1 MIQLY
6 HNDMSSC
13 SQKVRLG
20 LAEKHLDWGSEHLS
34 LRDGDQYEP
43 AYLALNPNGVVPT
56 LVDDGHVIIESQVIL
71 EYLDDAYPEP
81 PLRPAN
87 ATERAR
93 MRLWTK
99 QLDEGVHAY
108 TGVIS
113 TAIAF
118 RHQFLQKTPEELDTY
133 LQRVP
138 DAARRERKLSAIHSG
153 TASPMFEPA
162 IRRFDTLF
170 SDMERTLARSPW
182 RAGDSYS
189 LADVSYTPYLVRFEH
204 LHLFRM
210 LDKRPHLRDWYE
222 RVTSRSSYQTA
233 MTQWENAAY
242 FEIYH
247 SKAPQEWPRVEAIL
261 KSVRPDAG

>member
-99 QLDEGVHAY
+99 QLDEGGACLH
-108 TGVIS
+108 GS
-113 TAIAF
+113 DQH
-118 RHQFLQKTPEELDTY
+118 RHRLPTPIPPENAGRARHL
-133 LQRVP
+133 LAKSSRCRPQR
-138 DAARRERKLSAIHSG
+138 AE
-153 TASPMFEPA
+153 A
-162 IRRFDTLF
+162 IRNPQWDGFPDV
-170 SDMERTLARSPW
+170 RT
-182 RAGDSYS
+182 GDQ
-189 LADVSYTPYLVRFEH
+189 AVRYAVQ
-204 LHLFRM
+204 RYGTN
-210 LDKRPHLRDWYE
+210 PG
-222 RVTSRSSYQTA
+222 T
-233 MTQWENAAY
+233 
-242 FEIYH
+242 
-247 SKAPQEWPRVEAIL
+247 
-261 KSVRPDAG
+261 